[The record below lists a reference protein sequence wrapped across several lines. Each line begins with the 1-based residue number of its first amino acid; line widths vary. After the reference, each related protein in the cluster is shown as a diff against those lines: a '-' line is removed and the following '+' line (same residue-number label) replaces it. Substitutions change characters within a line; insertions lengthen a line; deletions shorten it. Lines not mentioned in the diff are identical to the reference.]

1 MVDYA
6 GGLRIRQLL
15 KEFMMA
21 KPFEV
26 NDEAFQTDVLE
37 SDMPVLVDF
46 WAEWCGPCH
55 VIAPHVAAI
64 ADEYEGQLKVAKL
77 DVDEN
82 PTIPGRYG
90 IIGIPTLMLFKGGEV
105 VARIT
110 GAMPK
115 DRIVAEL
122 LPHLEKAEA

>member
-1 MVDYA
+1 
-6 GGLRIRQLL
+6 
-15 KEFMMA
+15 MA

-26 NDEAFQTDVLE
+26 NDEAFQADVLD
-37 SDMPVLVDF
+37 SDLPVLVDF
-46 WAEWCGPCH
+46 WAEWCGPCRI
-55 VIAPHVAAI
+55 IAPHVAAI
-64 ADEYEGQLKVAKL
+64 AEEYEGQLRVAKL

-82 PTIPGRYG
+82 PTVPGRYG

>member
-1 MVDYA
+1 
-6 GGLRIRQLL
+6 
-15 KEFMMA
+15 MA

-64 ADEYEGQLKVAKL
+64 ADEYEGQLKVAKM
-77 DVDEN
+77 DVDE
-82 PTIPGRYG
+82 PDGPRCYG
-90 IIGIPTLMLFKGGEV
+90 IIGIPTLMLFGRRV
-105 VARIT
+105 VARLQSHAQRSSSPSFCPIWKK
-110 GAMPK
+110 ANP
-115 DRIVAEL
+115 R
-122 LPHLEKAEA
+122 HLK

>member
-1 MVDYA
+1 
-6 GGLRIRQLL
+6 
-15 KEFMMA
+15 MA

-26 NDEAFQTDVLE
+26 NDEAFQADVLD
-37 SDMPVLVDF
+37 SDLPVLVDF
-46 WAEWCGPCH
+46 WAEWCGPCRI
-55 VIAPHVAAI
+55 IAPHVAAI
-64 ADEYEGQLKVAKL
+64 ADEYEGQLRVAKL

-82 PTIPGRYG
+82 PTVPGRYG